1 MLIWLIPL
9 IVAVIALII
18 AIILL
23 LVDALTSKY
32 VKETPKNIC
41 VGIAIVCGIFSVVFG
56 LLCFSVDVREDID
69 YESMKDRRAAILKEM
84 AIIEQSE
91 INTNESIKTYEK
103 AVQFNSEL
111 RETKRFANNII
122 IGDMFNQRIANEIDL
137 IDIPE

>member
-9 IVAVIALII
+9 IVAVIALVI

-32 VKETPKNIC
+32 VNETPKSIC
-41 VGIAIVCGIFSVVFG
+41 IGIAIVCGIFSVVFG
-56 LLCFSVDVREDID
+56 LLCFSVDFREDID
-69 YESMKDRRAAILKEM
+69 YECMKDRRAAILKEM

-111 RETKRFANNII
+111 REAKRFANNIF
-122 IGDMFNQRIANEIDL
+122 IGDMFNQRIANEIDF
-137 IDIPE
+137 IVIPE